1 MDGESIAV
9 PSSTRTSSSTPFRG
23 RSEPASVGAGAP
35 SAQEP
40 DSAPVFKQHLQRDAD
55 WVQSLRCSSEDSPE
69 SPASGS
75 ASRRRPANDPRDF
88 LSSVDRQLLKET
100 GRKGKRVEA
109 NKPSKSWGDIY
120 SILQEEED
128 PAIVSA
134 SPQRIAERE
143 TLTAKDEQRKEP
155 EQTQEQELEQPL
167 LPQAVVQQDARHAQ
181 SQELP
186 PEANLKETK
195 EPRSTQ
201 GARIEERAPTLPVVA
216 QLAGGG
222 EAANII
228 LDQAAGPEEI
238 SGPAPSDGSVQ
249 QPAAASSDD
258 NRFVPRGESPRNS
271 SDQTTP
277 PSQAQATGVASITKE
292 ADIGRGE
299 DSRVGVDSE
308 SAPSAKMPEA
318 RASTPRALEEFDE
331 EEYQSF
337 AQSMDDD
344 RQQKSLQRKTLFATS
359 APPKN
364 SQGRLDRVAS
374 NAASTPTP
382 SKGGAGGAM
391 SSSRSKADL
400 GGKSVLDGVEL
411 LGTSPRGDSRASR
424 NLTYAS
430 HSGGNIYDSA
440 IKVLSGGSSFAV
452 SRQLQAEHLRPN
464 AASSAASSI
473 RNDPISNSSSSSTP
487 LESGREAGAPKVML
501 TSSPPQPRGIHIGD
515 IGRTSNMK
523 SSSFHPMSQ
532 LTPAASDFS
541 LSGRASDTQPSSP
554 RSPSG
559 QSPSST
565 TAQPSSHKTYSPPPS
580 ADSLFQPPPF
590 FQAQQAALADRKS
603 AASHAKRAAAVAEAN
618 GTPIDSSSSS
628 GAINLMRSLENI
640 RSLQHTSSKPRR
652 AARPLVSSGAQQ
664 SESQRASNTISG
676 NGDKRL
682 VPSQGP
688 RNDSRRRPAIGGGT
702 PNSQLLHPHSHSTD
716 QPLSMS
722 KQASEVVRQS
732 RIGRGNG
739 PQYPNRRHAAAENR
753 KFNQPFVAP
762 HFAKAAQ
769 ARLAADANAALTT
782 PKADY
787 DHMGDGGD
795 DSYNRD
801 LQPSVPVT
809 RMDPDRDAGMG
820 RDPVGRG
827 LFNRSLRLADE
838 NLKGDRPRD
847 PRDRHPGSPRRG
859 VALRTDPHAPAFL
872 HDPSTYESPAQ
883 RHYRKQVWYSA
894 TIECLGGIRSSSK
907 SWSCP
912 RVSAMC

>member
-1 MDGESIAV
+1 MDGEAIAA
-9 PSSTRTSSSTPFRG
+9 PSSTTTSSSTPFRARG
-23 RSEPASVGAGAP
+23 TSVSASASASASASVGAGAP

-69 SPASGS
+69 GASSGS
-75 ASRRRPANDPRDF
+75 GPASRRRPANDPRNF

-109 NKPSKSWGDIY
+109 SKPSKSWGE
-120 SILQEEED
+120 SILEDSAIASAPPQPIIEQKANTKAERKEEE
-128 PAIVSA
+128 
-134 SPQRIAERE
+134 Q
-143 TLTAKDEQRKEP
+143 KHQ
-155 EQTQEQELEQPL
+155 QEQEEPQRQP
-167 LPQAVVQQDARHAQ
+167 VVQQQKRDTLG
-181 SQELP
+181 QELP
-186 PEANLKETK
+186 PEASLKENK
-195 EPRSTQ
+195 PRTQ
-201 GARIEERAPTLPVVA
+201 GKREEERAPTVRAA
-216 QLAGGG
+216 QLSGGV
-222 EAANII
+222 
-228 LDQAAGPEEI
+228 EI
-238 SGPAPSDGSVQ
+238 RDHEGTEVGSVPGPSDHSAQ
-249 QPAAASSDD
+249 APAGSSDD
-258 NRFVPRGESPRNS
+258 RFALRGESPRNS
-271 SDQTTP
+271 FDQIP
-277 PSQAQATGVASITKE
+277 QAQEIGVATDTKE
-292 ADIGRGE
+292 ASIGGSE
-299 DSRVGVDSE
+299 DPHVGSE
-308 SAPSAKMPEA
+308 SAPSGAKMPEG

-337 AQSMDDD
+337 AQSMDDE
-344 RQQKSLQRKTLFATS
+344 RQQRSSQRKSLFATS
-359 APPKN
+359 ALKN
-364 SQGRLDRVAS
+364 SQGRDGVA
-374 NAASTPTP
+374 NVMTSTPTP
-382 SKGGAGGAM
+382 SKGGAGGVGDVRN
-391 SSSRSKADL
+391 SSRSKADL

-411 LGTSPRGDSRASR
+411 LGPSPRGDSRASR

-464 AASSAASSI
+464 ATSSAASSI
-473 RNDPISNSSSSSTP
+473 RDGPVPTFCSTP
-487 LESGREAGAPKVML
+487 LDSGREQGAPKVML
-501 TSSPPQPRGIHIGD
+501 TTSPPQPRGNNIGD
-515 IGRTSNMK
+515 VGRASNMK
-523 SSSFHPMSQ
+523 SSFHPMSQ
-532 LTPAASDFS
+532 LTSASEFS
-541 LSGRASDTQPSSP
+541 FSARTSDTQSSSP
-554 RSPSG
+554 RSPLG

-565 TAQPSSHKTYSPPPS
+565 AQSSSSKSYSPPPS
-580 ADSLFQPPPF
+580 ADTLFQPPPF

-640 RSLQHTSSKPRR
+640 RSLQHASSKPRR
-652 AARPLVSSGAQQ
+652 AARPLMSSGAQQ
-664 SESQRASNTISG
+664 NESQRANNTISG
-676 NGDKRL
+676 NGDKRMM
-682 VPSQGP
+682 PSQG
-688 RNDSRRRPAIGGGT
+688 RPTISGT
-702 PNSQLLHPHSHSTD
+702 PEGVNLHPHSHSTD

-732 RIGRGNG
+732 RVGRGNG
-739 PQYPNRRHAAAENR
+739 PQYPNRRQAAAENR

-787 DHMGDGGD
+787 DHIGDGAD
-795 DSYNRD
+795 DSYNRG

-809 RMDPDRDAGMG
+809 RMDPDRDVGMG

-859 VALRTDPHAPAFL
+859 IALRTDPHGPAFA

-883 RHYRKQVWYSA
+883 RHYRKQVCYCS
-894 TIECLGGIRSSSK
+894 TIERLDGVCLFSL
-907 SWSCP
+907 
-912 RVSAMC
+912 